1 MANAELGND
10 LGKELG
16 EDLVLLADSD
26 MGQPGCGCAGPLS
39 NVRPTGATD
48 RAQTVGRRC
57 GPRPEAPLPTAPAS
71 ALERRSRSD
80 DL

>member
-1 MANAELGND
+1 
-10 LGKELG
+10 
-16 EDLVLLADSD
+16 